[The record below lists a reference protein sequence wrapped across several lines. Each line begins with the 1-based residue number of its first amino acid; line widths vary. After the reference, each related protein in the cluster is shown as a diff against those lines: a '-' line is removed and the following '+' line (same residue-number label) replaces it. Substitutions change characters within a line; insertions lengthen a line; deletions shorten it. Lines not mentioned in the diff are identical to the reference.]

1 MSGAYPRTETAESP
15 IANWQQNDP
24 YRGQYAA
31 NSPGPA
37 TGSANWQQH
46 DPYRGQDAANSGAPE
61 WQKAPDLV
69 DGAF

>member
-1 MSGAYPRTETAESP
+1 MSEAYPRTETAESP
-15 IANWQQNDP
+15 I
-24 YRGQYAA
+24 
-31 NSPGPA
+31 
-37 TGSANWQQH
+37 ANWQQH